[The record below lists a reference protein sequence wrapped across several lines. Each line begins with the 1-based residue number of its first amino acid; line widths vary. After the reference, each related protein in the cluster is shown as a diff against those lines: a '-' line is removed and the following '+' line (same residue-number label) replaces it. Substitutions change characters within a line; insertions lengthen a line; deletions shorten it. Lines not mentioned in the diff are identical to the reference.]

1 MSELSIPCP
10 ECGASI
16 ELTEALAG
24 PMLEAERRKAVAA
37 AERRFAAD
45 RSVIEEAAAAKARA
59 ESASMIAALERA
71 TETKDA
77 ELAKAREAE
86 LAAIEARKEAEDAK
100 RNVDL
105 EVARRVAE
113 QAEVAANR
121 GREEAAQQYE
131 ARLKAAESGRAETD
145 AKLKA
150 AEAAELA
157 ALKAK
162 ADAEET
168 QRQAELTV
176 ARRLDEERGKV
187 REQALKERDDEYR
200 LKMSDK
206 DRQLSELKQKLDEA
220 QRKADQGSQ
229 QRTGDVLELDLCNT
243 LQTAFPLDVFE
254 RIPKGQRGGDVL
266 QIVRSATGADCGRI
280 LWESKRT
287 KNWQEPWLAKL
298 REDQRDARAD
308 LAALATETLPDGM
321 TSFGERER
329 VWVTS
334 LATVVPVAALLR
346 HALIETATARRAG
359 ALTDSKK
366 DLIFAYL
373 TGPQFRQRMTSVA
386 ETYVEMRADLDKEK
400 RVTVKQWS
408 TREQQLNR
416 YLNGMA
422 GVYGDLQGIVGAS
435 LPRVEGLSLPELES
449 DEDDDSDNN
458 DGSGGREV
466 A

>member
-1 MSELSIPCP
+1 MSELTIPCP

-24 PMLEAERRKAVAA
+24 PMLEAERRRAVAA
-37 AERRFAAD
+37 AERKFAVD
-45 RSVIEEAAAAKARA
+45 RAAIEEAAAAKVRA
-59 ESASMIAALERA
+59 EGASTIAALKRDSDA
-71 TETKDA
+71 KDV
-77 ELAKAREAE
+77 EVAKARVAE
-86 LAAIEARKEAEDAK
+86 IAAIQAKQEADDAK

-113 QAEVAANR
+113 QAEAAATR
-121 GREEAAQQYE
+121 VREETAQQYE
-131 ARLKAAESGRAETD
+131 ARLKSAESGRAELD

-162 ADAEET
+162 ADAEES

-206 DRQLSELKQKLDEA
+206 DRQLTELKQKLDEA

-266 QIVRSATGADCGRI
+266 QTVRSSTGAECGRI

-308 LAALATETLPDGM
+308 IAALASETLPEGVAP
-321 TSFGERER
+321 FGERER

-334 LATVVPVAALLR
+334 LATIVPVAALLR

-400 RVTVKQWS
+400 RVAVKQWS
-408 TREQQLNR
+408 SREQQLNR
-416 YLNGMA
+416 VLGGMA

-435 LPRVEGLSLPELES
+435 LPRVEGLSLPEPES
-449 DEDDDSDNN
+449 DEDAAADSN
-458 DGSGGREV
+458 DGASGREV